1 MLENIINFMR
11 KRYIGVDLLNGKVR
25 AFEKKENTFIDEYI
39 GQIFPNIFNPIN
51 NESYWYDINA
61 IEQLLNY
68 VLSNAKK
75 SLFRPGLVIAI
86 PFEISDIKNKVSI
99 VEEASKFKW
108 SNIYIL
114 SNFMCAAIGSGIQ
127 IEECRR
133 KIFIYSLNDLTYFG
147 LVFAGNIFN
156 VKILKRGYNELTQ
169 GDIINNIGNLTDDAS
184 KELPEQFTNIKLSK
198 KDLEEVTIGWK
209 LEIERTIYL
218 SIPTNLKNVFGL
230 NIGKYQLVYL
240 EYENCIIEGL
250 KNAISKLNTMK
261 IRKG

>member
-86 PFEISDIKNKVSI
+86 D
-99 VEEASKFKW
+99 
-108 SNIYIL
+108 
-114 SNFMCAAIGSGIQ
+114 
-127 IEECRR
+127 R
-133 KIFIYSLNDLTYFG
+133 KS
-147 LVFAGNIFN
+147 V
-156 VKILKRGYNELTQ
+156 V
-169 GDIINNIGNLTDDAS
+169 
-184 KELPEQFTNIKLSK
+184 
-198 KDLEEVTIGWK
+198 
-209 LEIERTIYL
+209 
-218 SIPTNLKNVFGL
+218 
-230 NIGKYQLVYL
+230 
-240 EYENCIIEGL
+240 
-250 KNAISKLNTMK
+250 
-261 IRKG
+261 